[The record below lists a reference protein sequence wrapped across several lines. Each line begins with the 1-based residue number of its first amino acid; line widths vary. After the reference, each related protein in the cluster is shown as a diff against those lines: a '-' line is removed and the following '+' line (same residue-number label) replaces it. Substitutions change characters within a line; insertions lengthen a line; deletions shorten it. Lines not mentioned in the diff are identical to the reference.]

1 MGDNSRALGRGRAA
15 RWLLVL
21 ALTCAGCATQP
32 QSSQPR
38 PAPQS
43 QSSQPAV
50 NLSGYSAS
58 FKQGYTDGCDSARA
72 SLRRDERRY
81 RNDGDYMMGWN
92 DGNSV
97 CQRSR

>member
-1 MGDNSRALGRGRAA
+1 M
-15 RWLLVL
+15 

-32 QSSQPR
+32 QSSQP
-38 PAPQS
+38 
-43 QSSQPAV
+43 QSSQPRV
-50 NLSGYSAS
+50 NLSGYSAA
-58 FKQGYTDGCDSARA
+58 FKQGYTDGCDSAHS

-97 CQRSR
+97 CQRR